1 MPVSGGGPYI
11 KYGFEVG
18 EGMLVSGGGPY
29 KLWLAWGC
37 LLKKLKHTLRLQ
49 QCGIYGVKRG
59 SLIAH
64 TQANVANP

>member
-37 LLKKLKHTLRLQ
+37 LLKKLT
-49 QCGIYGVKRG
+49 
-59 SLIAH
+59 H
-64 TQANVANP
+64 TQVTAVRYLWCKKREFNSSHTG